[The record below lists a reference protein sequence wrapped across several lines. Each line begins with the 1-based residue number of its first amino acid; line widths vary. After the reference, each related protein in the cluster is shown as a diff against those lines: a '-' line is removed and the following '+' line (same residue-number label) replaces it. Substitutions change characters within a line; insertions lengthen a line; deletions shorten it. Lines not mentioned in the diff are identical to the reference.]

1 MSDEA
6 TVETIKRTVAA
17 TGAKLIVPV
26 TEPTSLLCIR
36 YRTELEDVA
45 RVAVLPSEESFTTAI
60 DKGLL
65 AGFCAEHGIPH
76 PTTVSATEC
85 EQAELSF
92 PVLLKPRR
100 LSGGRGIQR
109 IDSIAELTRHLNT
122 CDKAQH
128 CVQQVFEGVDVGCSV
143 LVNEG
148 KIVAVTV
155 QHSLQRPGPF
165 AVASEIKFGPCQP
178 VLAVVERLFSV
189 LRWSG
194 VANVDCR
201 YDAATGRAVVLEV
214 NGRYWATLMGSTA
227 AGVNFPD
234 LLCRLSLGQTV
245 TAPAARD
252 GRFVRLTTAC
262 AEMLEQGPRALLNRW
277 TNLAA
282 MVSDP
287 LPELHRCLRIAA

>member
-6 TVETIKRTVAA
+6 TVETIKRAVAA

-36 YRTELEDVA
+36 YRAELESVV
-45 RVAVLPSEESFTTAI
+45 RLTVLPSEEAFTTAI

-65 AGFCAEHGIPH
+65 AHFCAEHGIPH
-76 PTTVSATEC
+76 PATVLATEC
-85 EQAELSF
+85 ERAEMSF

-109 IDSIAELTRHLNT
+109 IDSPAELTLRLNT
-122 CDKAQH
+122 CDKEQH
-128 CVQQVFEGVDVGCSV
+128 CVQRVFEGVDFGCSV

-155 QHSLQRPGPF
+155 QQSLKRPGPF
-165 AVASEIKFGPCQP
+165 AVASEIQFATCQP
-178 VLAVVERLFSV
+178 VFTVVERLFSV
-189 LRWSG
+189 LKWSG

-227 AGVNFPD
+227 AGVNFPN
-234 LLCRLSLGQTV
+234 LLSRLSLGQAV

-252 GRFVRLTTAC
+252 GRFVRLATAC
-262 AEMLEQGPRALLNRW
+262 AESLERGPRAFLNRW

-282 MVSDP
+282 MISDP
-287 LPELHRCLRIAA
+287 LPEFHRCFRIAA